1 MSRRAVRRIRTAAAA
16 VFSFILLAAAGS
28 AGLGAGTGLA
38 AQEGTRLLRFPH
50 IHGNTVVFT
59 YAGDLYTAPL
69 AGGEAR
75 RLTSHE
81 GLELMARFSPD
92 GKWIAFSGEYAGT
105 RQIYVIPSEGG
116 TPRQLTFYPDAGPM
130 PPRGGYDQL
139 VVDWTPDGSKILMRA
154 ARTPWGERVGS
165 YFLVDPVNGGL
176 EVPLEIPEGATGA
189 TFDATGTKLAFNI
202 KSREWRHWKRYRGGR
217 QQDVW
222 IYDLAKHASERITTE
237 ASTDNFPLWIG
248 DEVYFVSDRDEH
260 QKLNLWVYDTRTK
273 AVSQVTRFTEYD
285 VMWPSRGQGG
295 IVFENGGWLYHL
307 DPATKQSRKIP
318 ITVTGDRPAAN
329 PYWKKLAD
337 DVESFAISPSGNRA
351 VFGARG
357 EIFSAPAKDGN
368 IRDLSRTPAHRER
381 GVVWSPDGKWISY
394 FSDAS
399 GNYDLYVRPADGSG
413 EPTRLVTGEKVWM
426 DGVDWSPDSRWL
438 AWSDNM
444 NRLRAMELSSKR
456 LVEIDHTG
464 MGALNDFSW
473 SSDSRWITYAKTDD
487 NTMSSVWLYSFES
500 GRTTR
505 VTGDMT
511 SESSPAFDPK
521 GRFLYFV
528 SARDFNFAGAASG
541 FRTRIYAATL
551 RADYGHP
558 FPPKS
563 DEEPALAAKAG
574 GADAKPAGAGAK
586 PPAGN
591 AKPAGA
597 DSTAAPLRIDLE
609 GLGDRIMPL
618 PGLEPGNYQAVIGLD
633 DGVLYF
639 AGGSLHK
646 WSLEDRESKEVLA
659 RINGFSVTPD
669 RKKLLYRTG
678 TSDFGIVDV
687 KPGQKNDAGRLD
699 LGGMEM
705 LVDPRVE
712 WAQIY
717 HDAWLIMRD
726 WFYDPDMHGVD
737 WDAMRERYEPL
748 VAHVASRADLDY
760 VITELIAELNVGHSY
775 LTSTP
780 ETKGVPRV
788 DVALL
793 GADLKADGK
802 RYRISKIFPGENWH
816 EEYRSPLTEPG
827 VGVKEG
833 DFLLAIDGD
842 DVTTA
847 DNPYAFLV
855 GKADRTVD
863 ITVSARADG
872 SGARTYTVTP
882 IKSELGLRYQAWV
895 RRNAEL
901 VDSLSGGRIGYI
913 HLPDTGVPGHREL
926 FEGWQPLHL
935 KEALI
940 LDDRYNG
947 GGFIPEEMAL
957 TVGTPLLNFWARRHL
972 DLYSQPA
979 VVHTGPK
986 ALLINGQ
993 SSSGGDAF
1001 PYYFRKL
1008 GLGPI
1013 IGERTWGGLVG
1024 ISGNPSFVD
1033 GGALSVPRFAF
1044 VDVAGNWAVEGQGIS
1059 PDEGFDMVDRPED
1072 IAAGHERMI
1081 ERAVQYLLKELEKP
1095 QYKRP
1100 DRPAPAKRGPP
1111 GP

>member
-1 MSRRAVRRIRTAAAA
+1 MSRRGTLRILPLLSAL
-16 VFSFILLAAAGS
+16 SLLLAVA
-28 AGLGAGTGLA
+28 TGGA
-38 AQEGTRLLRFPH
+38 AQDDTRLLRFPH
-50 IHGNTVVFT
+50 VHGNTVVFT

-69 AGGEAR
+69 AGGDAN

-105 RQIYVIPSEGG
+105 RQIYVMPSTGG
-116 TPRQLTFYPDAGPM
+116 TPRQLTFYPDAGVM
-130 PPRGGYDQL
+130 PPRGGYDHL
-139 VVDWTPDGSKILMRA
+139 VVDWTPDGSKILFRA
-154 ARTPWGERVGS
+154 ARTPWGERVGR
-165 YFLVDPVNGGL
+165 YYLVDPVNGGL

-189 TFDATGTKLAFNI
+189 TYDATGTKLAFNI

-222 IYDLAKHASERITTE
+222 IYDLAKHASQRITTE
-237 ASTDNFPLWIG
+237 AGTDNFPLWIG
-248 DEVYFVSDRDEH
+248 DEVYFVSDRDERE
-260 QKLNLWVYDTRTK
+260 KLNLWVHDTRTG
-273 AVSQVTRFTEYD
+273 AASQVTRFTEFD

-295 IVFENGGWLYHL
+295 IVFENGGRLYHL
-307 DPATKQSRKIP
+307 DPATKQSRKLS
-318 ITVTGDRPAAN
+318 ITVTGDRPATN
-329 PYWKKLAD
+329 PYWKKVAD

-368 IRDLSRTPAHRER
+368 IRNLSRTPAHRER
-381 GVVWSPDGKWISY
+381 GVVWSPDGKWVSY

-399 GNYDLYVRPADGSG
+399 GNYDLYVRSADGSG
-413 EPTRLVTGEKVWM
+413 EPERLVTGDKVWM
-426 DGVDWSPDSRWL
+426 DGVEWSPDSKWL

-444 NRLRAMELSSKR
+444 NRLRAMEVASKR
-456 LVEIDHTG
+456 LVEVDRTG

-473 SSDSRWITYAKTDD
+473 SPDSRWITYAKADE
-487 NTMSSVWLYSFES
+487 NTMSSVWLYSFDS
-500 GRTTR
+500 GRATR

-511 SESSPAFDPK
+511 SETSPAFDPK

-528 SARDFNFAGAASG
+528 SARDFNFSGAASG
-541 FRTRIYAATL
+541 FRSRIYAATL
-551 RADYGHP
+551 HADHGHP

-563 DEEPALAAKAG
+563 DEEPALAGKSGDAGTKPEAGDAKAG
-574 GADAKPAGAGAK
+574 TSGAK
-586 PPAGN
+586 AVDPV
-591 AKPAGA
+591 
-597 DSTAAPLRIDLE
+597 RIDLE
-609 GLGDRIMPL
+609 GLGERVMPL
-618 PGLEPGNYQAVIGLD
+618 PGIEAGSYQALVGLD
-633 DGVLYF
+633 DGLLYF
-639 AGGSLHK
+639 SGGALHK
-646 WSLEDRESKEVLA
+646 YTLEDREAEEVIA
-659 RINGFSVTPD
+659 RVTGFSLTPD
-669 RKKLLYRTG
+669 RKKMLYRTG
-678 TSDFGIVDV
+678 QTDFGIVDV

-699 LGGMEM
+699 LDGMEM

-726 WFYDPDMHGVD
+726 WFYDPGMHGVD
-737 WDAMRERYEPL
+737 WEAMRERYEPL
-748 VAHVASRADLDY
+748 VAHVAHRVDLDY
-760 VITELIAELNVGHSY
+760 ILTELIAELNVGHSY

-780 ETKGVPRV
+780 EMTGVSRV

-793 GADLKADGK
+793 GAELEAGGR
-802 RYRISKIFPGENWH
+802 RYRIAKVFPGENWH
-816 EEYRSPLTEPG
+816 EEYRSSLTEPG
-827 VGVKEG
+827 IGVKEG
-833 DFLLAIDGD
+833 DFLTAIDGD
-842 DVTTA
+842 EVTTA

-855 GKADRTVD
+855 GKADRTVE
-863 ITVSARADG
+863 ITVSDRPDRQ
-872 SGARTYTVTP
+872 GARTFTVTP
-882 IKSELGLRYQAWV
+882 IKSELGLRYQSWV

-926 FEGWQPLHL
+926 FEGWRPLHQ

-957 TVGTPLLNFWARRHL
+957 TVGAPLLNLWARRHL

-1024 ISGNPSFVD
+1024 MSGNPSFVD

-1044 VDVAGNWAVEGQGIS
+1044 VDAAGNWAVEGEGVS
-1059 PDEGFDMVDRPED
+1059 PDEGFEMVDRPED
-1072 IAAGHERMI
+1072 IAAGRERML
-1081 ERAVQYLLKELEKP
+1081 EKAVEYLLKELEKP
-1095 QYKRP
+1095 RYERP
-1100 DRPAPAKRGPP
+1100 ERPAAPIRRP
-1111 GP
+1111 GGGM